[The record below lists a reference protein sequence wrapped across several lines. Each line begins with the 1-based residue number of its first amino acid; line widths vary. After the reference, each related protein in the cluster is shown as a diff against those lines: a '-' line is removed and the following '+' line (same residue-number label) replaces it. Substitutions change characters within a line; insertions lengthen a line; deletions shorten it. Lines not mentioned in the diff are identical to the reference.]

1 MYSENRK
8 VNDMCARIDATAT
21 ARNFAVDYMKK
32 NPKASKDQLQAAVR
46 WHLQELTSQG
56 EKISKKAMNAAVID
70 AVTVYDI
77 PSEKIKANFTP
88 IKNKNLDE
96 AKKYFKEKTAADRY
110 YYEQNQ
116 MGNLARKRKTSEQRN
131 IVKDAFTSD
140 DYLEVLKR
148 NNPSEYEKEI
158 ALRNAPKPKSNNANK
173 KEANADYQSSK
184 KRKLAKKQAEIQS
197 QQKHKA
203 YRSTKMSRNAE
214 YLTSQGMM
222 TKEGKKLYQKIKS
235 HQIIADAPWKS
246 AQESAKV
253 FMENGFAPIIE
264 SDGKQLEP
272 VSDVVETVVNDT
284 ASEVKTIVSDAAE
297 NVKTAAGNAG
307 KKASKGKW
315 GWIAAGVGILGG
327 AIGVK
332 SYSDNKKS
340 QEIRLSA

>member
-1 MYSENRK
+1 
-8 VNDMCARIDATAT
+8 MCARIDATAT

-131 IVKDAFTSD
+131 MVKDAFTSD

-272 VSDVVETVVNDT
+272 VSDVIETVVNDT

-315 GWIAAGVGILGG
+315 GWILGG
-327 AIGVK
+327 AAAIAAGA
-332 SYSDNKKS
+332 YGYYAYNQNKAQKEHIS
-340 QEIRLSA
+340 FSA